1 MDTLTDVLRL
11 LRLRTNVFLH
21 SSFCGVWAVDTSGQK
36 KAAFHVVSSGDC
48 WLHLD
53 GQAPIALHTGD
64 LLVLPRDAP
73 HRLSSLSSAPGPEVP
88 LNQPAQVEDMT
99 QGLPNST
106 SLICGYFEFNS
117 RAWNPIIEALP
128 EVVVLH
134 GAEEDEATSVGILIR
149 LMVEEAGA
157 DWFGGNVML
166 DRLGDALFILVVRA
180 VMQRASVDHGY
191 LAALGDRQLT
201 RAFQAMHNAPEQ
213 AWTLDTLGRAAG
225 MSRSAF
231 ATRFHE
237 IVGMTPMHYL
247 TRWRMQLAQD
257 WLSDPG
263 LSMIDIAERT
273 GYTSEAAFS
282 RAYKREF
289 GTTPGS
295 ARRRAR

>member
-21 SSFCGVWAVDTSGQK
+21 SSFCGVWAVDTSGRK
-36 KAAFHVVSSGDC
+36 KAAFHVVAGGDC
-48 WLHLD
+48 WLHLN
-53 GQAPIALHTGD
+53 GQAPIPLHAGD

-73 HRLSSLSSAPGPEVP
+73 HRLSNLPFAPGPEVP
-88 LNQPAQVEDMT
+88 VNQPAPE
-99 QGLPNST
+99 QGLPDST

-128 EVVVLH
+128 EVVVLR
-134 GAEEDEATSVGILIR
+134 ATETEAAAPVGVLIR
-149 LMVEEAGA
+149 LMIEEAGM
-157 DWFGGNVML
+157 DRIGGDVML

-180 VMQRASVDHGY
+180 VMLRAMVDRGY
-191 LAALGDRQLT
+191 LAALGDRRLA
-201 RAFQAMHNAPEQ
+201 RAFQAMHHAPGRT
-213 AWTLDTLGRAAG
+213 WTLDDLGRAAG

-231 ATRFHE
+231 ATRFHDK
-237 IVGMTPMHYL
+237 VGMTPMNYL

-263 LSMIDIAERT
+263 LSMIDIAERS
-273 GYTSEAAFS
+273 GYSSEAAFS

-289 GTTPGS
+289 GTAPGS
-295 ARRRAR
+295 ARRRSR

>member
-1 MDTLTDVLRL
+1 MDALTNVLRL

-53 GQAPIALHTGD
+53 GQAPIPLHAGD

-73 HRLSSLSSAPGPEVP
+73 HRLSSLDTTPGPEVP
-88 LNQPAQVEDMT
+88 LNQPAQVEDMAR
-99 QGLPNST
+99 GLPDST

-134 GAEEDEATSVGILIR
+134 GSEEDEAVSVGSLIR
-149 LMVEEAGA
+149 LMVDEAGA
-157 DWFGGNVML
+157 DGLGCDVLL

-191 LAALGDRQLT
+191 LAALGDRQLA

-231 ATRFHE
+231 ATRFHQ

-257 WLSDPG
+257 GLSDPG

-282 RAYKREF
+282 RAYKRQF

-295 ARRRAR
+295 ARRRSR

>member
-53 GQAPIALHTGD
+53 GQAPIPLHAGD

-73 HRLSSLSSAPGPEVP
+73 HRLSSLSSTPGPDVP
-88 LNQPAQVEDMT
+88 LNQPAREP
-99 QGLPNST
+99 GLPDST

-134 GAEEDEATSVGILIR
+134 GAEENEAASVGVLIR

-157 DWFGGNVML
+157 DWFGGDVML

-180 VMQRASVDHGY
+180 VMSRASVDHGY
-191 LAALGDRQLT
+191 LAALGDPQLA
-201 RAFQAMHNAPEQ
+201 RAFQAMHHAPEQ
-213 AWTLDTLGRAAG
+213 AWTLDALGRAAG

-237 IVGMTPMHYL
+237 IVGMTPMNYL

-257 WLSDPG
+257 GLRDPA

-295 ARRRAR
+295 ARRQSR

>member
-21 SSFCGVWAVDTSGQK
+21 SSFCGVWAVDTSGQR
-36 KAAFHVVSSGDC
+36 KAAFHVVSKGDC
-48 WLHLD
+48 WLHLE
-53 GQAPIALHTGD
+53 GVAPIPLHAGD

-73 HRLSSLSSAPGPEVP
+73 HRLSSLPTPPGPEVP
-88 LNQPAQVEDMT
+88 LNQPATVDD
-99 QGLPNST
+99 PPDST
-106 SLICGYFEFNS
+106 SLICGYFEFHS
-117 RAWNPIIEALP
+117 RAWNPVIEALP

-134 GAEEDEATSVGILIR
+134 GRETEASDAARTLIQ
-149 LMVEEAGA
+149 LMVEEASGERV
-157 DWFGGNVML
+157 GGDVLL
-166 DRLGDALFILVVRA
+166 DRLGDALFILVVRT
-180 VMQRASVDHGY
+180 VMQRAGVDHGY
-191 LAALGDRQLT
+191 LAALADRRLA
-201 RAFQAMHNAPEQ
+201 RAFQAMHRDPGQ

-231 ATRFHE
+231 ATRFHDK
-237 IVGMTPMHYL
+237 VGMTPMNYL

-257 WLSDPG
+257 GLSDPG
-263 LSMIDIAERT
+263 LSMIEIAERA

-295 ARRRAR
+295 ARRRGG

>member
-53 GQAPIALHTGD
+53 GQAPIPLGAGD

-73 HRLSSLSSAPGPEVP
+73 HRLSNLPSAPGPEVP
-88 LNQPAQVEDMT
+88 VNQPAQA
-99 QGLPNST
+99 QGLPDST

-134 GAEEDEATSVGILIR
+134 ATDTAAAAPVGVLIR
-149 LMVEEAGA
+149 LMIDEVGTNRL
-157 DWFGGNVML
+157 GGDVML

-180 VMQRASVDHGY
+180 VMLRAMVNHGY
-191 LAALGDRQLT
+191 LAALGDRQLA
-201 RAFQAMHNAPEQ
+201 RAFQAMHHAPQQ
-213 AWTLDTLGRAAG
+213 AWTLDDLGRAAG

-231 ATRFHE
+231 ASRFHDK
-237 IVGMTPMHYL
+237 VGMTPMNYL

-257 WLSDPG
+257 GLSDPG
-263 LSMIDIAERT
+263 LSMIDIAERS
-273 GYTSEAAFS
+273 GYTSEAAFC

-289 GTTPGS
+289 GTTPGR
-295 ARRRAR
+295 ARRRSR